1 MSPGESGPQTLRR
14 ADEAMYQAKRKG
26 RNRVMLAGG
35 D

>member
-1 MSPGESGPQTLRR
+1 MQPGEPGAEALRR
-14 ADEAMYQAKRKG
+14 ADQAMYRAKRKG